1 MDLIFHQIKVK
12 IYFYLE
18 LQFNM
23 DQINF
28 LDIKFMNQVN
38 LIHNPIKLLFKYLIN
53 QIKQV

>member
-38 LIHNPIKLLFKYLIN
+38 LIHNLIKLLFKYLIN